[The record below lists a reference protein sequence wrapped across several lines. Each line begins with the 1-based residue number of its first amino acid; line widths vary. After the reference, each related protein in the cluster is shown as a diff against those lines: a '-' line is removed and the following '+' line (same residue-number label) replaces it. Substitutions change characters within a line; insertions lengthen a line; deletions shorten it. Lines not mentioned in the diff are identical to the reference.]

1 MDSQT
6 KDAISS
12 FIVILTSA
20 SISNNILDGLLSG
33 MGVWHLLVICFS
45 IILYLNN
52 QQYSRFTN
60 LCTAFGAFVGLRLTA
75 ITVVDGWYSGNQTTF
90 AVWHRTPTATAR
102 SLHLRRATA
111 SIAWWPFHG
120 SAPTRPWPLR
130 RAPQAAPTPA
140 SSSCR
145 GIC

>member
-1 MDSQT
+1 MKESKGVDNMDSQT

-75 ITVVDGWYSGNQTTF
+75 ITVVDGWYSGNQT
-90 AVWHRTPTATAR
+90 AVLEVITNY
-102 SLHLRRATA
+102 LHGILKM
-111 SIAWWPFHG
+111 IWPDFG
-120 SAPTRPWPLR
+120 
-130 RAPQAAPTPA
+130 
-140 SSSCR
+140 
-145 GIC
+145 

>member
-1 MDSQT
+1 MKESKGVDNMDSQT

-75 ITVVDGWYSGNQTTF
+75 ITVVDGWYSGNQT
-90 AVWHRTPTATAR
+90 AV
-102 SLHLRRATA
+102 LD
-111 SIAWWPFHG
+111 SIDAGWITYT
-120 SAPTRPWPLR
+120 SAPV
-130 RAPQAAPTPA
+130 A
-140 SSSCR
+140 
-145 GIC
+145 GICAFLLLKLIFSKSKISEEEE